1 LASVPIIAF
10 YKNLLNLL
18 HFPEKT
24 EYFDDTLS
32 LLRQCPNL
40 FNPVELRNI
49 YAIVRSYCISKIN
62 TGNKIFEQKLWELYD
77 SQIHSDAIL
86 NEEKEIAPAT
96 FKNIIVLGIRLH
108 KIVETEKIIQNYQIH
123 LAVNLRQ
130 DVVNYCYAKIYF
142 YKKDYPP
149 IVKLLNQMQ
158 YDDIFFQIDARKLL
172 IQTYFELNEIAH
184 LQSSMNSLRVYLY
197 RNKTLSPH
205 HKESNIQFLHIL
217 QKIINAPQAS
227 KKEKIIM
234 QIKTSP
240 RLAERVW
247 LLEKLK

>member
-1 LASVPIIAF
+1 MASVPIIAF
-10 YKNLLNLL
+10 YQTLLNLL

-24 EYFDDTLS
+24 ECFDDTIS
-32 LLRQCPNL
+32 LLRQYPNL

-123 LAVNLRQ
+123 LAANLRQ

-142 YKKDYPP
+142 YKKDYLP

-158 YDDIFFQIDARKLL
+158 YDDIFF
-172 IQTYFELNEIAH
+172 
-184 LQSSMNSLRVYLY
+184 
-197 RNKTLSPH
+197 
-205 HKESNIQFLHIL
+205 
-217 QKIINAPQAS
+217 
-227 KKEKIIM
+227 
-234 QIKTSP
+234 
-240 RLAERVW
+240 
-247 LLEKLK
+247 